1 MLGESKLWISFNY
14 ACVIAAYA
22 MLGLSLIFMPVN
34 LATKGYVAMGVLFE
48 RIPGNP
54 GPHAAGTAD
63 QLAIHLEGG
72 TRQAGKTAQR
82 VRQLILTQRGL
93 PPGKRQPPG

>member
-34 LATKGYVAMGVLFE
+34 LATKGYVAMGVLFLSGSLVTLVRTLQEQRINSQFTSKIE
-48 RIPGNP
+48 RAKQEKLLSEFVG
-54 GPHAAGTAD
+54 
-63 QLAIHLEGG
+63 
-72 TRQAGKTAQR
+72 
-82 VRQLILTQRGL
+82 
-93 PPGKRQPPG
+93 